1 MSDVPYSNYFVVNNY
16 YNIIKD
22 GQTKCKMIVEMSVV
36 FNKSTYMKNKILNRT
51 IPDNQEDF
59 NVRLCL
65 FSFGLIK

>member
-1 MSDVPYSNYFVVNNY
+1 
-16 YNIIKD
+16 
-22 GQTKCKMIVEMSVV
+22 MIVEMSVV